1 MWRDESGEGRRSGLQ
16 RETEGTADAP
26 HGSLLGLW
34 LRDVAELASLEASS
48 RSAFVCVR
56 SPDTSLWH
64 HCTCLS
70 ITVVSV
76 IPFHILHVG

>member
-1 MWRDESGEGRRSGLQ
+1 MLRDGSGEERRSGLQ
-16 RETEGTADAP
+16 RETEATADAP

-34 LRDVAELASLEASS
+34 LRDVAELVSLEASS
-48 RSAFVCVR
+48 RSVFVCAR
-56 SPDTSLWH
+56 SPDTSLWR

-76 IPFHILHVG
+76 ILDHILHVS